1 MPTPTRDLWRER
13 LRAASTESDV
23 VKMANERLASLDR
36 VQLAKLPPRCR
47 PPTLR
52 CAHDISSYAF
62 DLVGHYCDTTDAAAH
77 LVQSLAAFLTE
88 ASIRLSEIVSEGNA
102 REAAARRVATRM
114 P

>member
-23 VKMANERLASLDR
+23 VQAANECLANLDR
-36 VQLAKLPPRCR
+36 VQLAMLPQRCR
-47 PPTLR
+47 PRTLH

-62 DLVGHYCDTTDAAAH
+62 DLVGHYCDTTDAAAR
-77 LVQSLAAFLTE
+77 LVQSLAALLTE

-102 REAAARRVATRM
+102 REAARRVATRT